1 MSKARLIFTKNQ
13 DSFNVFVQ
21 NLEQLSVEE
30 IQKIENFV
38 SIRKGIFDFNNYNFF
53 IPKKINFDE
62 FTLLLKHVEIDAV
75 CEEETLKVI
84 SQKKIDFGQYKGMFY
99 SELPDSYLSW
109 LKNSYR
115 GAERELIDAELKQR
129 NL

>member
-13 DSFNVFVQ
+13 DSFNVVVQ

-38 SIRKGIFDFNNYNFF
+38 SIRKGIFDFNNYSFF
-53 IPKKINFDE
+53 LPKKIDFDE
-62 FTLLLKHVEIDAV
+62 FVLLLRHVKIDAL

-84 SQKKIDFGQYKGMFY
+84 SYKKIGFGQYKGMLY
-99 SELPDSYLSW
+99 SELPDFYLLW

-115 GAERELIDAELKQR
+115 GADREIIDAELKQR

>member
-1 MSKARLIFTKNQ
+1 MKNQ
-13 DSFNVFVQ
+13 DSFHVIVQ

-38 SIRKGIFDFNNYNFF
+38 SIRKGIFDFNNYSFF
-53 IPKKINFDE
+53 IPKRIDFDE
-62 FTLLLKHVEIDAV
+62 FILLLRHVEIDAI

-84 SQKKIDFGQYKGMFY
+84 SHKKIGFGQYKGMLY
-99 SELPDSYLSW
+99 SELPDSYLLW
-109 LKNSYR
+109 LKSSYR
-115 GAERELIDAELKQR
+115 GAEREIIDAELKQR